1 MTVSTSSPLSAITTV
16 AVAPTETTIL
26 SVSRDS
32 LRGAKRLTVG
42 VENSDASQTFVG
54 TAYRRMNGMTVWA
67 PAPIE
72 SFSMVGPLA
81 SVVVDLDV
89 EGTDELEI
97 RGYATGAGLSVRV
110 KANRKAAAP

>member
-1 MTVSTSSPLSAITTV
+1 MTVSTSSPLNAITTV

-26 SVSRDS
+26 SVVRDS

-42 VENSDASQTFVG
+42 VENSDAAQTFLGVV
-54 TAYRRMNGMTVWA
+54 YRRMNGMTVWA
-67 PAPIE
+67 LAPVE
-72 SFSMVGPLA
+72 SFSSIGPLA

-97 RGYATGAGLSVRV
+97 RGYASGAGLDVRV